1 MENLFQIKQN
11 ISRLKKVTNI
21 QVYQLIDDVITL
33 KRYRDFSRVIKL
45 KKGELFM
52 LDPMHNDNKNCI
64 KLCSEISEWGDDRYY
79 HDEIRVYSDFN
90 KYFKKIKI

>member
-1 MENLFQIKQN
+1 MKNLFEIKKN
-11 ISRLKKVTNI
+11 ISRLKKDTNI

-33 KRYRDFSRVIKL
+33 KRYKDFSRVIKL

-52 LDPMHNDNKNCI
+52 LDPMHNDGDCI
-64 KLCSEISEWGDDRYY
+64 KLCSAISEWGDDRFYY
-79 HDEIRVYSDFN
+79 DEIRVYSDFN

>member
-1 MENLFQIKQN
+1 MKNLFQIKKN
-11 ISRLKKVTNI
+11 INELKKDTNI

-52 LDPMHNDNKNCI
+52 FDPMHNDGDCI

>member
-1 MENLFQIKQN
+1 MKNLFQIKKN
-11 ISRLKKVTNI
+11 INELKKDTNI

-33 KRYRDFSRVIKL
+33 KRYKDFSRVIKL

-52 LDPMHNDNKNCI
+52 FDPMHNDGDCI

>member
-1 MENLFQIKQN
+1 MKNLFQIKKN
-11 ISRLKKVTNI
+11 INELKKDTNI
-21 QVYQLIDDVITL
+21 QVYQLIDDVIIL

-52 LDPMHNDNKNCI
+52 FDPMHNDGDCI

-79 HDEIRVYSDFN
+79 HD
-90 KYFKKIKI
+90 

>member
-1 MENLFQIKQN
+1 M
-11 ISRLKKVTNI
+11 
-21 QVYQLIDDVITL
+21 
-33 KRYRDFSRVIKL
+33 

-52 LDPMHNDNKNCI
+52 FDPMHNDGDCI